1 MMRKLG
7 SMASCAVAVALAAGT
22 CVAQDT
28 ALKPSVGQRFES
40 AVQDLKKGARE
51 AGDSIQQE
59 FAHAKTAVHN
69 MSVSSRV
76 YGRLHWDKELQ
87 GAKLNVD
94 VKEDGNAF
102 LTGTVPTA
110 AAKVK
115 AVALARDT
123 VGVVR
128 VNDQLTVGPAS
139 EGTPA
144 GTTTTTTTTTTPT
157 SKKEVKVESTTR
169 P

>member
-1 MMRKLG
+1 MTRKLG
-7 SMASCAVAVALAAGT
+7 KLASCAVAFTLAAGT
-22 CVAQDT
+22 CAAQDT
-28 ALKPSVGQRFES
+28 TPKPTVGQRLES

-59 FAHAKTAVHN
+59 FAHAKTSIHN

-87 GAKLNVD
+87 GAKLSVD
-94 VKEDGNAF
+94 VKEDGNAY

-115 AVALARDT
+115 AVALTRDT
-123 VGVVR
+123 VGVVH
-128 VNDQLTVGPAS
+128 VNDQLTIGPAS

-144 GTTTTTTTTTTPT
+144 GTTTTTTTKKVETTTKP
-157 SKKEVKVESTTR
+157 
-169 P
+169 